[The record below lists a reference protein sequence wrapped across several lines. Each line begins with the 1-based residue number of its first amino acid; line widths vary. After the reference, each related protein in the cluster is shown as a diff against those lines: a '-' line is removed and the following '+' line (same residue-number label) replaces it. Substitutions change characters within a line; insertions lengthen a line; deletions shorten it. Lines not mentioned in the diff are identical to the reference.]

1 MRPESRSAIYL
12 PHGTWRKI
20 TLSTLNEPSY
30 ISSPIEQ
37 LCLQC
42 HGANFDSSTSCN
54 FHGVFPRRKNT
65 ILKFCSQHRDKWNVS
80 VTCLKPCVER
90 HDFSLTVL
98 QSNRTEYDLDYSRHM
113 LGQFKVCQ
121 LLICNF

>member
-1 MRPESRSAIYL
+1 MLKSAMEL
-12 PHGTWRKI
+12 PLTPLLALI
-20 TLSTLNEPSY
+20 
-30 ISSPIEQ
+30 
-37 LCLQC
+37 
-42 HGANFDSSTSCN
+42 FM
-54 FHGVFPRRKNT
+54 VFFQEEKT
-65 ILKFCSQHRDKWNVS
+65 LKFCSQHRDKWNVS

-90 HDFSLTVL
+90 HDFFLTVL